1 MNRREP
7 SDQNVGRTKEGRAGS
22 TGRSCRV
29 EICMLP
35 DLWKML
41 HIAGKKVFPIR
52 ESNGICRVSCTGE
65 VVEQG
70 EVACA
75 WNVGKARTGKGGYVG
90 CHGLSYVW

>member
-1 MNRREP
+1 
-7 SDQNVGRTKEGRAGS
+7 
-22 TGRSCRV
+22 
-29 EICMLP
+29 MLP

-52 ESNGICRVSCTGE
+52 ESNRYLSRLVYGRSCS
-65 VVEQG
+65 EQG

-75 WNVGKARTGKGGYVG
+75 SNVGKARTGKGGYVG